1 MNIREMRAQL
11 GDTQSEFSARY
22 HIPFRT
28 VQNWETGM
36 RKPPEYVADLLE
48 QRIKEDLTNRKTLS
62 LPKYDPQKKDLP
74 SRSSYVGALSW
85 LQAVRDC
92 IGEPV
97 VFALDNALMCQGN
110 FGGRSDEYIVWV
122 YGDDSV
128 MKFNGVVV
136 LGNRIGAQNI
146 KNRNGLLYTDFN
158 RTVYDALANEN
169 ILDMQGITEAVSKY
183 FYSNGDSFDGLF
195 VALEH
200 QDRFERL
207 ASDAIEYY
215 ETEVLALNVTAEER
229 IMYSVMKAV
238 YDSGI
243 PISFKGSMVLKACLF
258 EVGFLDETRHTV
270 DIDANWNTDTPPTA
284 EQMVESLQRAINR
297 GGMDY
302 EVRLYRMYGEKR
314 SAGFE
319 LVDRNTDEILFTMD
333 VDVNRP
339 ITPTQIYEVDGICF
353 RGVSPLQMIA
363 DKVAVV
369 STDKVFRRIKDVVD
383 LYYISKVFEF
393 DVQNIYSTLK
403 CSERTMG
410 DFQGFLQRKEDLRHS
425 YDKFR
430 FAGGVNKPPFDA
442 VYREVKIYLK
452 DVLPKEASKED
463 ADGSQQ

>member
-1 MNIREMRAQL
+1 MQSNI
-11 GDTQSEFSARY
+11 T
-22 HIPFRT
+22 
-28 VQNWETGM
+28 
-36 RKPPEYVADLLE
+36 K
-48 QRIKEDLTNRKTLS
+48 
-62 LPKYDPQKKDLP
+62 
-74 SRSSYVGALSW
+74 
-85 LQAVRDC
+85 
-92 IGEPV
+92 
-97 VFALDNALMCQGN
+97 
-110 FGGRSDEYIVWV
+110 
-122 YGDDSV
+122 
-128 MKFNGVVV
+128 
-136 LGNRIGAQNI
+136 
-146 KNRNGLLYTDFN
+146 
-158 RTVYDALANEN
+158 
-169 ILDMQGITEAVSKY
+169 
-183 FYSNGDSFDGLF
+183 
-195 VALEH
+195 
-200 QDRFERL
+200 
-207 ASDAIEYY
+207 
-215 ETEVLALNVTAEER
+215 TEVLALNVTAEER

-258 EVGFLDETRHTV
+258 EAGFLDETRHTV

-393 DVQNIYSTLK
+393 DVQKIYSTLK

-410 DFQGFLQRKEDLRHS
+410 DFQAVVG
-425 YDKFR
+425 
-430 FAGGVNKPPFDA
+430 AGGIGISADMYQFLRLKPPQ
-442 VYREVKIYLK
+442 I
-452 DVLPKEASKED
+452 
-463 ADGSQQ
+463 GQ